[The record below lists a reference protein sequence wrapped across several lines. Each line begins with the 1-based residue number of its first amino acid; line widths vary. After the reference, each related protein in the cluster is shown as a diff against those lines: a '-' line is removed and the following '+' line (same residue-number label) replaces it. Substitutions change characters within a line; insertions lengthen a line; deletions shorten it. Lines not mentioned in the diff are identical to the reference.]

1 MKKMVLGLLMSL
13 SAVELATAQTVAV
26 SALGSLELDFER
38 PVAVAVYPGQPV
50 AARVTFRNGEAFIVP
65 SPGRVQQIEYLVEP
79 GAAVTKGQPF
89 AVLRG
94 PEMHHFEMSF
104 ESNRALAASAEQ
116 RFRSNKPL
124 YERKA
129 ISESQW
135 REISENYYTSQLE
148 YEHMRHFFELV
159 VDGDNDPSALTLT
172 APLASIIDYEADSGE
187 VEEGD
192 SIALF
197 IPRKAIRLE
206 TALPS
211 AIGADVTAL
220 QAGDCVLDIERVSA
234 MTDGFFIQAWTQPL
248 PQDCSLMLGQPVLA
262 LPLVRTSSAY
272 RVPKSAVFQIERES
286 HVWVR
291 RGDSLAA
298 VAVTVLGAERDAYVV
313 RSEVPLAGID
323 TLISSV
329 SAVQGVLLGLGDE

>member
-1 MKKMVLGLLMSL
+1 MKKVVLGLLMSL
-13 SAVELATAQTVAV
+13 SALESAAAQTVEL
-26 SALGSLELDFER
+26 SALGALALDYER
-38 PVAVAVYPGQPV
+38 PVAVGVYPGQPLAAKV
-50 AARVTFRNGEAFIVP
+50 AFRNGEAFIVP

-79 GAAVTKGQPF
+79 GAAVAKGQPF

-94 PEMHHFEMSF
+94 PEMHHFEMSY
-104 ESNRALAASAEQ
+104 ESNRALATTAEQ
-116 RFRSNKPL
+116 RFMSNKPL

-159 VDGDNDPSALTLT
+159 VEGDNDPAALTLA
-172 APLASIIDYEADSGE
+172 APLASVIDYNPDSGE
-187 VEEGD
+187 VQEGD

-197 IPRKAIRLE
+197 IPREAIRLE

-211 AIGADVTAL
+211 MIGAEVVSL
-220 QAGDCVLDIERVSA
+220 RAGDCVLDIERVSA
-234 MTDGFFIQAWTQPL
+234 MTDGFFMQAWTQSL
-248 PQDCSLMLGQPVLA
+248 PTSCSLMLGQQVLA
-262 LPLVRTSSAY
+262 VPLVRASDSY
-272 RVPKSAVFQIERES
+272 RVPRSAVFQMERES
-286 HVWVR
+286 FVWVR

-298 VAVTVLGAERDAYVV
+298 VAVTLLGAEDDAYVV
-313 RSEVPLAGID
+313 RSEVAIAGVD

>member
-1 MKKMVLGLLMSL
+1 MKKLMLGLLVFL
-13 SAVELATAQTVAV
+13 SAVELANAQTVALT
-26 SALGSLELDFER
+26 ALGSLELDYER
-38 PVAVAVYPGQPV
+38 PVAVAVYPGQPL
-50 AARVTFRNGEAFIVP
+50 AARVAFRNGEAFIVP

-79 GAAVTKGQPF
+79 GATVTEGQPF

-124 YERKA
+124 YERKT
-129 ISESQW
+129 ISESLW

-159 VDGDNDPSALTLT
+159 VDGDNDPSALTLM
-172 APLASIIDYEADSGE
+172 APVASIIDYQPNSSE

-197 IPRKAIRLE
+197 IPQEAIRLE

-211 AIGADVTAL
+211 TIGAHVTAL
-220 QAGDCVLDIERVSA
+220 QVGDCSLEIERVSA

-248 PQDCSLMLGQPVLA
+248 PMDCSLMLGQQVLA
-262 LPLVRTSSAY
+262 LPFVRASNAY
-272 RVPKSAVFQIERES
+272 RVLKSAVFQIERQS
-286 HVWVR
+286 YVWVR
-291 RGDSLAA
+291 RGDNLVA
-298 VAVTVLGAERDAYVV
+298 VAVTVLGAERDGYVV
-313 RSEVPLAGID
+313 HSEVPLSGID

-329 SAVQGVLLGLGDE
+329 SAVQGVLLGLGGE